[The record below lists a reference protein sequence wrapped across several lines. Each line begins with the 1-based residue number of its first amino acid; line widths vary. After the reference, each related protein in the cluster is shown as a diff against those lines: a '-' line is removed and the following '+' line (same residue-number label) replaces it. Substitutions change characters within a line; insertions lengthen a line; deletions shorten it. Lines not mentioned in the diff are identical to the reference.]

1 MQQEEQFELVKE
13 NLLGHVR
20 GLFAEIEEEVAR
32 SHEEKYALLEDAVN
46 NASDIDE
53 LRVAFEQ
60 WYSDHTG
67 EIDFGYEIDEIWD
80 AVVNAEV

>member
-1 MQQEEQFELVKE
+1 MQEEQFELIKE
-13 NLLGHVR
+13 NLLDHVR
-20 GLFAEIEEEVAR
+20 ELFEEIEEEAAR

-46 NASDIDE
+46 NASDVGE

-67 EIDFGYEIDEIWD
+67 EMDLGYEIDEIWD